1 MIRSLLVS
9 LLVLAFIALAAV
21 FAALNPGR
29 VALDFAFFSTEMEKS
44 LAVIGALAIGWA
56 FGIACALFGILR
68 LLAQRRSLRRSLR
81 LAEQE
86 VHALRSLPVQDAD

>member
-9 LLVLAFIALAAV
+9 ILVLVFIGLAAI
-21 FAALNPGR
+21 FSALNPGR
-29 VALDFAFFSTEMEKS
+29 IALDFAFVATQVEKS
-44 LAVIGALAIGWA
+44 LAIIGAVAFGWA
-56 FGIACALFGILR
+56 FGITCALFGILR
-68 LLAQRRSLRRSLR
+68 LLSQRRTLRRALR

>member
-9 LLVLAFIALAAV
+9 ILVLAFIGLAAI
-21 FAALNPGR
+21 FSALNSGR
-29 VALDFAFFSTEMEKS
+29 IALDFAFFATEIEKS
-44 LAVIGALAIGWA
+44 LAIIGAVAFGWV

-68 LLAQRRSLRRSLR
+68 LLAQRRTLRRALR

-86 VHALRSLPVQDAD
+86 VQALRSLPVQDAD

>member
-9 LLVLAFIALAAV
+9 ILVLVFIGLAAI
-21 FAALNPGR
+21 FSALNPGR
-29 VALDFAFFSTEMEKS
+29 ITLDFAFVAIPVEKS
-44 LAVIGALAIGWA
+44 LAIIGAVA
-56 FGIACALFGILR
+56 FGWVFGITCALFGILR
-68 LLAQRRSLRRSLR
+68 LLAQRRTLRRALR

>member
-9 LLVLAFIALAAV
+9 LLVLVFAGLAAI

-29 VALDFAFFSTEMEKS
+29 ITLDFAFGMVEIEKS
-44 LAVIGALAIGWA
+44 LAVIGAVALGWG
-56 FGIACALFGILR
+56 FGMVCAALGILR
-68 LLAQRRSLRRSLR
+68 LLAQRRSLRRALR

-86 VHALRSLPVQDAD
+86 VQALRSLPVLDAD

>member
-9 LLVLAFIALAAV
+9 ILVLFFIGLASV

-29 VALDFAFFSTEMEKS
+29 VTLDFAFLATEVEKS
-44 LAVIGALAIGWA
+44 LAVIAAVAVGWA
-56 FGIACALFGILR
+56 FGITCALFGILR
-68 LLAQRRSLRRSLR
+68 LMAQRRTLRRALR

-86 VHALRSLPVQDAD
+86 VQALRSLPVQDAD